1 MCTVQESSDCWS
13 PQGWLQASK
22 PSQAGSQSQQRSA
35 GQNRKQLE
43 VATAGTRQ
51 SGRKVSVS
59 TRPATAD
66 NKPSEQL
73 QQAVPQSATGDRGI
87 KQSTSSKSHMNGH
100 LHDVASM
107 QSCQAVGQP
116 ASGADTRQMASAA
129 CQDIPDPCQ
138 QQAAAAP
145 EAADPAVML
154 AAQLI
159 QQPALLQGLLV
170 QLEHFAAQ
178 GIGPIV
184 LTGPASPAGCSDVHA
199 SLRAMSLQP
208 EADAA
213 AQSAVSVSQGAVR
226 KQAVQLLAPCDSSAA
241 AAAELQQVIGTSEGS
256 AELQQVIGTSEGS
269 ADMLHQQLCVSSAPH
284 TIRQQVCAA
293 GLVLP
298 GDDQQAS
305 DAAAADGIAAA
316 DPAAS
321 GRDAAMG
328 SQFLELC
335 CAGR

>member
-1 MCTVQESSDCWS
+1 MQESSDCWS

-35 GQNRKQLE
+35 GQTRQHPGL
-43 VATAGTRQ
+43 ATAGPRQ
-51 SGRKVSVS
+51 TGRKLSVS

-73 QQAVPQSATGDRGI
+73 QQAVPQSATGDKDI
-87 KQSTSSKSHMNGH
+87 KQSSSSERHMSGH
-100 LHDVASM
+100 LHAVAST

-116 ASGADTRQMASAA
+116 ASGADTHQMASAA
-129 CQDIPDPCQ
+129 SQDIPDPCQ
-138 QQAAAAP
+138 QQAAAVP

-159 QQPALLQGLLV
+159 QQPVLLQGVLIH
-170 QLEHFAAQ
+170 LEHFAAQ
-178 GIGPIV
+178 GTDPAI

-199 SLRAMSLQP
+199 SMPAMSPPP
-208 EADAA
+208 EATSA
-213 AQSAVSVSQGAVR
+213 AQSAVSDSQGAVC
-226 KQAVQLLAPCDSSAA
+226 KQAVQLLPPCDTSPAA
-241 AAAELQQVIGTSEGS
+241 AALLQQRVIGTS
-256 AELQQVIGTSEGS
+256 QTP
-269 ADMLHQQLCVSSAPH
+269 ADTLNQQLCVSSAPH
-284 TIRQQVCAA
+284 TIRQQACAA

-298 GDDQQAS
+298 GDDPQA
-305 DAAAADGIAAA
+305 DTAAADGVAAA

-321 GRDAAMG
+321 GRDAAMC
-328 SQFLELC
+328 SQLLELS